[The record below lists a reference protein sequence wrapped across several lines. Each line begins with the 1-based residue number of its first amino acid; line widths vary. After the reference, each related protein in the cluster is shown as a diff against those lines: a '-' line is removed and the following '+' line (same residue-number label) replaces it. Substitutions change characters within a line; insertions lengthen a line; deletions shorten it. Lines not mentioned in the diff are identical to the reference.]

1 MLRIII
7 TGYNCEN
14 FVAKCY
20 NSLMAQTD
28 KDFEYIFINDG
39 STDGTLNEIKKVT
52 YDLISYD
59 ENRGAARNRHEYIK
73 AKAEDDDIILF
84 LGMDDELL
92 PHAIETV
99 KAQYNNGKWMTY
111 GNWVNQFGDGLPQSF
126 DLDFDEQTHKNR
138 DYRRVKYRST
148 APNTFKAF
156 LYKCIKD
163 EDLKYEGNWF
173 TCCTEGEVMFS
184 CLEQCGKDRIGIIRD
199 HIYMYNESNSIKNSA
214 NTHNGTLKRFGVQY
228 KYSIYN
234 VIINRPKRNLL

>member
-1 MLRIII
+1 MI
-7 TGYNCEN
+7 
-14 FVAKCY
+14 
-20 NSLMAQTD
+20 
-28 KDFEYIFINDG
+28 
-39 STDGTLNEIKKVT
+39 
-52 YDLISYD
+52 
-59 ENRGAARNRHEYIK
+59 
-73 AKAEDDDIILF
+73 
-84 LGMDDELL
+84 
-92 PHAIETV
+92 
-99 KAQYNNGKWMTY
+99 TY
-111 GNWVNQFGDGLPQSF
+111 GHWVNQFGDGLPQSF

-163 EDLKYEGNWF
+163 EDLKYEGKWF

-214 NTHNGTLKRFGVQY
+214 NTHNGTLKRFGVRQY